1 MCLHGSLS
9 VLSPSQLLP
18 GIVGPEP
25 QGEWGG
31 FAGDAQ
37 GGAIHARCVE
47 AHVCERDRHGRGSS
61 VRPSNE
67 ERSKDLPFLPGDI
80 THNAHGEGVQAQVS
94 ENFPSRSSS
103 PDASVIS

>member
-47 AHVCERDRHGRGSS
+47 ACVC
-61 VRPSNE
+61 VR
-67 ERSKDLPFLPGDI
+67 
-80 THNAHGEGVQAQVS
+80 THTHTRMCVKETDTGEGAV
-94 ENFPSRSSS
+94 
-103 PDASVIS
+103 

>member
-47 AHVCERDRHGRGSS
+47 AHVCERDRLAKSYLEITGIFLGGGIMGSYFLFYTIF
-61 VRPSNE
+61 SNL
-67 ERSKDLPFLPGDI
+67 SYQSTYVILQPD
-80 THNAHGEGVQAQVS
+80 
-94 ENFPSRSSS
+94 ENEHYFH
-103 PDASVIS
+103 V